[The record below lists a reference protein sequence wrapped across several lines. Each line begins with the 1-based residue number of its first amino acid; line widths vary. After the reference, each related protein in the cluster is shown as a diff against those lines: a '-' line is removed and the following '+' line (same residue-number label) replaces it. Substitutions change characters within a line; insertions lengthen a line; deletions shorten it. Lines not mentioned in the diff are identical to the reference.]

1 MKKLI
6 LITLLAPLFSLAQ
19 NKYESAIN
27 FQNNI
32 RSYYDLKPF
41 NYNNDLSK
49 IAQEWANHM
58 AITGEFELSDDS
70 LGETIYAISK
80 TSPIIPDNLLLDA
93 AVSWAVDS
101 DEAAFNQTICADCSS
116 LGFGVAENL
125 EYIYVVAKYDK
136 IYK

>member
-6 LITLLAPLFSLAQ
+6 LITLLTPLFSLAQ
-19 NKYESAIN
+19 NKYESAID

-41 NYNNDLSK
+41 NYNSDLSK

-80 TSPIIPDNLLLDA
+80 TAPVIPVDLLLDA
-93 AVSWAVDS
+93 SVSWAVDS
-101 DEAAFNQTICADCSS
+101 DEAAFNQIICVDCSC
-116 LGFGVAENL
+116 LGFGVAESL

>member
-6 LITLLAPLFSLAQ
+6 LITLLTPLLSLAQ
-19 NKYESAIN
+19 NKYESAID

-41 NYNNDLSK
+41 NYNSDLSK
-49 IAQEWANHM
+49 LAQEWANHI
-58 AITGEFELSDDS
+58 AITGEFEVSDDS

-80 TSPIIPDNLLLDA
+80 TAPIIPDNLLLDA
-93 AVSWAVDS
+93 VVSWAVDS
-101 DEAAFNQTICADCSS
+101 DEAAFNQTICTDCSS

-136 IYK
+136 LYK

>member
-6 LITLLAPLFSLAQ
+6 LITLLTPLFSLAQ

-32 RSYYDLKPF
+32 RSYYNLKPF
-41 NYNNDLSK
+41 NYNSDLSK
-49 IAQEWANHM
+49 LAQEWANHI

-80 TSPIIPDNLLLDA
+80 TAPIIPVDLLLDA
-93 AVSWAVDS
+93 SVSWAVDS
-101 DEAAFNQTICADCSS
+101 DEAAFNQIICVDCSN

-136 IYK
+136 IQ